1 MKECFRIHNMSPK
14 KNTSKAKEKDFHDQN
29 TDGLDSGD
37 DNYRRRRDR
46 NNLAVKRSRVKSRIK
61 TQETMERVNKLK
73 TENDMLEEK
82 IKILSRELSFLKNL
96 FLAHAGSTNGIDM
109 DDIDLESLLADAV
122 DTPPSVPCTSSRSN
136 YNSSSL
142 STPSF

>member
-1 MKECFRIHNMSPK
+1 
-14 KNTSKAKEKDFHDQN
+14 
-29 TDGLDSGD
+29 
-37 DNYRRRRDR
+37 
-46 NNLAVKRSRVKSRIK
+46 
-61 TQETMERVNKLK
+61 
-73 TENDMLEEK
+73 
-82 IKILSRELSFLKNL
+82 
-96 FLAHAGSTNGIDM
+96 M